1 MDEGRAHPSQ
11 QEDTASERT
20 AVDKGG
26 NEPLLH
32 SDQAEV
38 EEPPLQPSPSSP
50 SVAGGPSCA
59 ATGKGSDP
67 TQVEGDR
74 PAVPAPSLLEGMVFY
89 IADYNQ
95 SMETTIIQKWKQ
107 VCVHRVS
114 VYTSVY
120 MSVYMSVWKQ
130 VCVHRVSVYT
140 SVYMSV
146 YTSVYMYVYMSVYT
160 SVYCTNLTVVHE
172 ANSNTPC
179 AMLWQDCVQWSPS
192 MYVRITHNSQLCE
205 ISASLNQPAPT
216 T

>member
-1 MDEGRAHPSQ
+1 METEAMGEGRVHPSQ
-11 QEDTASERT
+11 QKDSASERT

-38 EEPPLQPSPSSP
+38 EEPSLQPNPSSP
-50 SVAGGPSCA
+50 SVTGGPSCA

-67 TQVEGDR
+67 AQVEGDR

-107 VCVHRVS
+107 VCVHHVS
-114 VYTSVY
+114 VYASVY
-120 MSVYMSVWKQ
+120 MSVYA
-130 VCVHRVSVYT
+130 

-146 YTSVYMYVYMSVYT
+146 YASVYMSVYAFVYM
-160 SVYCTNLTVVHE
+160 SVYAFVYCTYKSHG
-172 ANSNTPC
+172 
-179 AMLWQDCVQWSPS
+179 CV
-192 MYVRITHNSQLCE
+192 
-205 ISASLNQPAPT
+205 
-216 T
+216 

>member
-11 QEDTASERT
+11 QEDSASERT

-38 EEPPLQPSPSSP
+38 EEPSLQPSPSSP

-67 TQVEGDR
+67 AQVEGDR

-89 IADYNQ
+89 IADYNL

-120 MSVYMSVWKQ
+120 MSV
-130 VCVHRVSVYT
+130 C
-140 SVYMSV
+140 
-146 YTSVYMYVYMSVYT
+146 T

-179 AMLWQDCVQWSPS
+179 AMLWQDCVQCGPS

-205 ISASLNQPAPT
+205 VSASLNQPAPT